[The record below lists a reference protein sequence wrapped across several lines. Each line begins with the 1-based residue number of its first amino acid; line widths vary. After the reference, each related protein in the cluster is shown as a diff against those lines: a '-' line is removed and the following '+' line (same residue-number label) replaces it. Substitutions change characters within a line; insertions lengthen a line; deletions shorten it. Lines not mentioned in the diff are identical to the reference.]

1 LSSPTNNKKLDNLS
15 KVFDTKRKNSFLN
28 FREVLMSVF
37 QASMPIVLFIV
48 QMLLANE
55 RVLDSYL
62 FKIFRVLGVVYPMR
76 LLISL
81 LVQSING
88 VEFQL
93 HYREQFPEIK
103 KQYSGL
109 FSIYCPD
116 KIRDYVSRI
125 TTGMAAW
132 KILLFQA
139 WFVKTQCPELLEG
152 GVLDIDVK
160 TIKSA
165 SSKKEGAENGFNKK
179 AKGKPCFQL
188 AASLIGR
195 LFIDIKLFPG

>member
-1 LSSPTNNKKLDNLS
+1 
-15 KVFDTKRKNSFLN
+15 
-28 FREVLMSVF
+28 MSIF
-37 QASMPIVLFIV
+37 QISMPVMLYIV
-48 QMLLANE
+48 QILIVNE

-62 FKIFRVLGVVYPMR
+62 FKIFRVLGVVDPMR

-81 LVQSING
+81 MVQSING

-109 FSIYCPD
+109 FSVYCPD
-116 KIRDYVSRI
+116 KIRDYISRI
-125 TTGMAAW
+125 TNGMAAW
-132 KILLFQA
+132 KIFLFQA
-139 WFVKTQCPELLEG
+139 WLVKTQCPELLEG

-160 TIKSA
+160 TIQSA

-188 AASLIGR
+188 AASMIGR
-195 LFIDIKLFPG
+195 LFIDVRLFPGCTNPKFFF